1 MPDNDGVELPID
13 ELGARLDA
21 ADPLAL
27 LLTTVHHTGDLELLR
42 EQWRPDRTIGV
53 AEHVYAPQT
62 QAQIRAACVS
72 ALEHTRAQP
81 DRPEYDLLERIV
93 AWSMGRECASY
104 TPLLA
109 DGLSFGPEDDPG
121 RPRWQRSAMAPDR
134 DFRVAVIGAGAS
146 GLLLAHRL
154 RQAGVPVTVLEKNP
168 DVGGTW
174 YDNTY
179 PGCRVDLPS
188 RTYRYSC
195 YPGHWNEHYSTQPTM
210 LEYLRAFARDHR
222 LYEDIEFDS
231 EVLSSQWDESRAK
244 WVLRIR
250 TGDAVRELL
259 ADVQVSAVG
268 QLNQPRLPDI
278 TGAATFAG
286 SAFHSSR
293 WDPSVDLRGKRV
305 GVIGTG
311 ASAVQLVPE
320 IARSAAEVSV
330 FGRTMPWL
338 VPTPKLRVPFS
349 EDERW
354 LLDHFPHYAAWY
366 RATEFLTTIE
376 GNLDLVTVDPEY
388 PPTERAVS
396 AVNAQLGSMM
406 RQWIDLQT
414 GDAPQ
419 LRSVLDPGGPLGAKR
434 WIADDG
440 SWITTLKQPH
450 VRLVREPIKEV
461 SVSGVTCAGDETY
474 DLDVLIYATG
484 FRAAEFL
491 LQMEVAGRG
500 GMDLRQHWSGDDAS
514 AYLGAC
520 VPGFPNFFCVY
531 GPNTGIVV
539 HGVSVFFMSECA
551 VRYVVDA
558 IRLLLESGS
567 VSLEIR
573 ETTAHT
579 YQRRIDEASR
589 RLAWGFSGVN
599 SWYKNS
605 VGRSTQNWPLATWE
619 YWQRTRAADPADFVI
634 TPLATPGPAAA
645 HGQRPDGSSGRP

>member
-1 MPDNDGVELPID
+1 MQDNNGAELSIS
-13 ELGARLDA
+13 EVRARLDA
-21 ADPLAL
+21 AEPLAL
-27 LLTTVHHTGDLELLR
+27 LLTTVHLTGDLDLLR
-42 EQWRPDRTIGV
+42 EQWRPDMAIGV
-53 AEHVYAPQT
+53 QDHTYSPQT
-62 QAQIRAACVS
+62 QAQIRAACLS
-72 ALEHTRAQP
+72 ALERTGVQTP
-81 DRPEYDLLERIV
+81 SRPAYDLLERIV
-93 AWSMGRECASY
+93 EWSMGREFAPY
-104 TPLLA
+104 VPLLA
-109 DGLSFGPEDDPG
+109 DGLSFQSEDDPG
-121 RPRWQRSAMAPDR
+121 RSRWHRSAVAPGR
-134 DFRVAVIGAGAS
+134 DFAVVVVGAGVS

-195 YPGHWNEHYSTQPTM
+195 YPGQWTDHYSTQPSM
-210 LEYLRAFARDHR
+210 LVYLRDFARAHG
-222 LYEDIEFDS
+222 LYDDIEFDS
-231 EVLSSQWDESRAK
+231 EVLSSRWDESRAK
-244 WVLRIR
+244 WVLQVR
-250 TGDAVRELL
+250 TEGVVRELL
-259 ADVQVSAVG
+259 ADVQVGAVG
-268 QLNQPRLPDI
+268 QLNQPRLPDLL
-278 TGAATFAG
+278 GVETFAG

-293 WDPSVDLRGKRV
+293 WDHSVDLTGKRV

-320 IARSAAEVSV
+320 IARSATEVTV

-338 VPTPKLRVPFS
+338 APTPTLRVPLS
-349 EDERW
+349 EDECW
-354 LLDHFPHYAAWY
+354 LLDHLPHYGTWY

-376 GNLDLVTVDPEY
+376 GNLDLVTVDPGY
-388 PPTERAVS
+388 PPTEQAVS
-396 AVNAQLGSMM
+396 AANAQLGSMM

-414 GDAPQ
+414 GDDPE
-419 LRSVLDPGGPLGAKR
+419 LRAALEPGGPFGAKR

-440 SWITTLKQPH
+440 TWIATLKQPH

-461 SVSGVTCAGDETY
+461 SASGVTCAGDETY
-474 DLDVLIYATG
+474 DLDVLIFATG

-491 LQMEVAGRG
+491 SPMTIEGRDG
-500 GMDLRQHWSGDDAS
+500 VDLRRQWSGDDAS

-520 VPGFPNFFCVY
+520 VPGFPNFFSVY

-567 VSLEIR
+567 ASVEVR
-573 ETTAHT
+573 DTTTLT
-579 YQRRIDEASR
+579 YQRRIDEAGR
-589 RLAWGFSGVN
+589 GLAWGFSGVN

-605 VGRSTQNWPLATWE
+605 AGRSTQNWPLTTWE
-619 YWQRTRAADPADFVI
+619 FWQRTHAVDPADFV
-634 TPLATPGPAAA
+634 L
-645 HGQRPDGSSGRP
+645 SV